1 MNRRQRWLFL
11 ILPGL
16 WLLFV
21 LYLDLKY
28 NRFPEVVV
36 GGIKIL
42 LALYLV
48 AIIVWVLARGAGWIV
63 VRIRRQT

>member
-1 MNRRQRWLFL
+1 MNRGQRWLFL

-48 AIIVWVLARGAGWIV
+48 AIIVRVLARGAGWIV

>member
-1 MNRRQRWLFL
+1 MNRGQRWLFL

-48 AIIVWVLARGAGWIV
+48 AIIAWVLARGAGWIV